1 MYVLKYSHTQN
12 IIPPVEVYDKRADRD
27 HFIDYINLLLKRALY
42 EEIANYFQISKL

>member
-12 IIPPVEVYDKRADRD
+12 MVEVYDKRADRD